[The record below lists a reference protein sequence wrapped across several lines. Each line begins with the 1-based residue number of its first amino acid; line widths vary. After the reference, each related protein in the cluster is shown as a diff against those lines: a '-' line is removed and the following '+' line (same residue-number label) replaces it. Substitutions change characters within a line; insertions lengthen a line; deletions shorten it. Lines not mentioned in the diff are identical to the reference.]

1 MRGATWRWARV
12 LTGAVVLVTVAWWTG
27 TGPFLHGLRSLD
39 LPTLALGAL
48 IAVPTTVA
56 CAWRWHLV
64 AAGLGVGVELP
75 RAVADCYRAQL
86 LNVTLPGGV
95 LGDVHRGVRHGLA
108 SDALGPGLRSVL
120 WERIAGQVVQAVLV
134 VVVLS
139 LLPSPFRGVL
149 PPLLAVLAAAAVSAG
164 LLLRRGR
171 TASGTRAGRALGLLR
186 DDLRDGLAPRRTCP
200 GVVIA
205 SVLAVCGHVATFLV
219 AARAVG
225 VAIPLTT
232 LLPLVLVVLVAAG
245 LPLNLAGWGPREG
258 MAAWTFAAAGL
269 GAGQGVAAA
278 VAYGA
283 IVLVASLPGAV
294 VLMTSGR
301 ARSPELEGSDDA
313 WRSARTPS

>member
-1 MRGATWRWARV
+1 MRATWSWTRV
-12 LTGAVVLVTVAWWTG
+12 LTGAVVLALVAWWTG

-39 LPTLALGAL
+39 LTTLALGAL

-64 AAGLGVGVELP
+64 AAGLGVGVHLR

-108 SDALGPGLRSVL
+108 SDALGRGLRSVL
-120 WERIAGQVVQAVLV
+120 WERVAGQVVQAVLV
-134 VVVLS
+134 VVVLA
-139 LLPSPFRGVL
+139 LLPSPFRGAL
-149 PPLLAVLAAAAVSAG
+149 PALLALLVVAAVTAG
-164 LLLRRGR
+164 LLLRHGR
-171 TASGTRAGRALGLLR
+171 PSSGTRIGRALHLLR
-186 DDLRDGLAPRRTCP
+186 GDLRDGLAARHTWP
-200 GVVIA
+200 GVVVA
-205 SVLAVCGHVATFLV
+205 SVLAVGGHVATFLV

-225 VAIPLTT
+225 VAMPLTT

-283 IVLVASLPGAV
+283 IVLVASLPGAL
-294 VLMTSGR
+294 VLLASGR
-301 ARSPELEGSDDA
+301 ARPAVLEGSDDA
-313 WRSARTPS
+313 WPSARTPS